1 MSTVLMI
8 GLSHVVALRNA
19 QAARLA
25 HGAATFNLLDL
36 ELFPKFNP
44 LYRIVEGEICLHDEV
59 EPALRRAIEEAAP
72 QLIIGS
78 FWSNQ
83 HFFMSTANLPRRFD
97 FVLPAEPDLAL
108 DASAEIVPYDVVRH
122 HIRLH
127 CVFQVLATA
136 AIQRLTRTPLYLMP
150 APPPIEDFRAIPKGS
165 SSKAI
170 DAMVAEHGPAPA
182 LLRYK
187 FWRLVNA
194 IHDEVAAAT
203 NVRVLPVPPET
214 VQSNGFRRPEYY
226 YTDWIHANAR
236 YGEFVLKQIDASRAQ
251 I

>member
-1 MSTVLMI
+1 MSTVLLI

-19 QAARLA
+19 QGTRLA
-25 HGAATFNLLDL
+25 RRAATFNLLDL

-44 LYRIVEGEICLHDEV
+44 LYRIVEGGIYLHDEI
-59 EPALRRAIEEAAP
+59 EPALRRAIEEAGP

-78 FWSNQ
+78 FWSHQ
-83 HFFMSTANLPRRFD
+83 HFFMSAANLPRRFD
-97 FVLPAEPDLAL
+97 FVLPAESDLAL
-108 DASAEIVPYDVVRH
+108 DASAEIIPYDVVRH
-122 HIRLH
+122 HIGLH

-136 AIQRLTRTPLYLMP
+136 AIQRLTQAPLYLLP
-150 APPPIEDFRAIPKGS
+150 APPPIEDFGAIPRGS
-165 SSKAI
+165 SSKAN
-170 DAMVAEHGPAPA
+170 DAMVVEHGPAPA

-187 FWRLVNA
+187 FWRLVKT
-194 IHDEVAAAT
+194 IHDEVAAAA

-226 YTDWIHANAR
+226 STDWIHANEQ
-236 YGEFVLKQIDASRAQ
+236 YGELVLKQIDTSRAQ